1 MKGILV
7 IISAPSGAG
16 KSTIIRQILG
26 NDPNCRFAISHTT
39 RQPRAGEKDG
49 VDYYFVGRD
58 EFQSMV
64 ANDRF
69 AEWAVVHSN
78 FYGTSLAEVERL
90 SSQGI
95 DVVFE
100 VDYQGGRALMR
111 RFPDAASIFV
121 LPPSMAEVKRR
132 LTDRGTD
139 DAETIEMR
147 LQNARIEIATAGE
160 YRYIVV
166 NDDLDRAVSQVGDV
180 IRVERLRSINR
191 AAMIRDLV
199 AEKV

>member
-16 KSTIIRQILG
+16 KSTIIRRILQS
-26 NDPNCRFAISHTT
+26 DSNCRFAVSHTT
-39 RQPRAGEKDG
+39 RQPRAGETSG
-49 VDYYFVGRD
+49 VDYYFVGMD

-64 ANDRF
+64 ARDHF
-69 AEWAVVHSN
+69 AEWAVVHGN
-78 FYGTSLAEVERL
+78 MYGTSFAEVQRL

-100 VDYQGGRALMR
+100 VDYQGGRSLMR

-132 LTDRGTD
+132 LTERGTD
-139 DAETIEMR
+139 DADTIEMR
-147 LQNARIEIATAGE
+147 LHNARIEIATAGE
-160 YRYIVV
+160 YRYVVV
-166 NDDLDRAVSQVGDV
+166 NDDLDRAVSDVRDV

-199 AEKV
+199 AERV